1 MAFFKKSPKE
11 DVKKVAKKAV
21 DVDVSKKKTSSAT
34 RGSSIILGPVVTEKS
49 AHLSDLGATLL
60 WVDRRANKIQIA
72 QEIKAIYGI
81 IPKKVA
87 TINLRGKRVSFGR
100 VAGKRASSKKAIITL
115 PKGKTLDIFEG
126 V

>member
-1 MAFFKKSPKE
+1 
-11 DVKKVAKKAV
+11 
-21 DVDVSKKKTSSAT
+21 
-34 RGSSIILGPVVTEKS
+34 
-49 AHLSDLGATLL
+49 
-60 WVDRRANKIQIA
+60 
-72 QEIKAIYGI
+72 
-81 IPKKVA
+81 VA